1 MLRARS
7 GKDGVMAR
15 GCFHVWCGEG
25 PAGMFPDH
33 DHYDPRSNQWIHLRD
48 MPLPRSRRLC
58 GSAFVD
64 GVIWASGGGTNI
76 GGSHGSLH
84 NQVFFPTV
92 SCD

>member
-33 DHYDPRSNQWIHLRD
+33 DHYNSRSNQWIHLRD